1 MKYYDDPLYI
11 FIYRYIYIYIY
22 TYIYIY
28 IYIYIYTYIGLVTS
42 YGEVYNGMVWVL
54 QNTKK
59 RFPKRKPL

>member
-1 MKYYDDPLYI
+1 MKYDDDPLYI
-11 FIYRYIYIYIY
+11 FIYIDTYIYTYTYIYIY
-22 TYIYIY
+22 TYTYIY
-28 IYIYIYTYIGLVTS
+28 IHIGLVTS